1 MRSLTWK
8 IMLAFALVVILA
20 LGMMGWMA
28 RRAAVTQL
36 GAYST
41 SGARLRAERLA
52 PSLAEYYAQTGGW
65 AGLQDALNT
74 AMPMMGSGMGRGRGA
89 MGPAWLSMGVMG
101 TSYRVIVADARDV
114 VVADT
119 GAADALGRRLKP
131 EERAAGVPIERNGQR
146 IGTVLVLFEATEIEQ
161 QLANQFRQALDRS
174 LVISVIA
181 AGLAALGLG
190 FLLARQ
196 ILAPLGRLRQAALHV
211 AAGDFS
217 QRVLVSSNDEVGDL
231 AKTFNTM
238 AEALGRQEELRRQFI
253 ADVSHE
259 LRTPLAVI
267 QAHLEAFL
275 DDVYPLTKENI
286 ANVLD
291 EVMLLSRLTED
302 LRQLALAEAGQL
314 SLQRE
319 PVDLRAFTAGILAS
333 LAPQAQEHNITLQT
347 DVPEGLPPVYADP
360 QRLSQVFHNLLSNAL
375 RHTPAGGRIEI
386 RARPAPQ
393 AGYISIQVADTGSG
407 IPPDELPHIFE
418 RFYRGDRS
426 ARRAYGGSGL
436 GLAIVKHLVEAH
448 GGRISVQSRPG
459 EGTTFTFT
467 LPTAPMP

>member
-8 IMLAFALVVILA
+8 IMLAFALVVLLA
-20 LGMMGWMA
+20 LGTMGWMA
-28 RRAAVTQL
+28 RRAAVAQL

-74 AMPMMGSGMGRGRGA
+74 AVPMMGSGMGRGRGA

-101 TSYRVIVADARDV
+101 TSYRVIVADAGDV

-119 GAADALGRRLKP
+119 GAEGGIGRRLKP
-131 EERAAGVPIERNGQR
+131 EERSAGVPIEWNGQR

-161 QLANQFRQALDRS
+161 QLASQFRQALDRS
-174 LVISVIA
+174 LLISVFV
-181 AGLAALGLG
+181 AGLAAIALG

-196 ILAPLGRLRQAALHV
+196 ILAPLRRLRQAAVRV

-217 QRVLVSSNDEVGDL
+217 QRVYVSSSDELSDL

-259 LRTPLAVI
+259 LRTPLAII

-291 EVMLLSRLTED
+291 EVMLLGRLTED

-319 PVDLRAFTAGILAS
+319 PVDLAAFTAGILAG
-333 LAPQAQEHNITLQT
+333 LAPQAQERGIALDA
-347 DVPEGLPPVYADP
+347 DVLEGLPPVYADP
-360 QRLSQVFHNLLSNAL
+360 QRLSQIFHNLLSNAL
-375 RHTPAGGRIEI
+375 RHTPAGGRVEI

-393 AGYISIQVADTGSG
+393 AGYISIQVSDTGSG

-426 ARRAYGGSGL
+426 ERRAYGGTGL
-436 GLAIVKHLVEAH
+436 GLAIVKHLIEAH
-448 GGRISVQSRPG
+448 GGQISAQSRPG

-467 LPTAPMP
+467 LPAARAA